1 VEFYVTPENVALLI
15 GTNLL
20 YSEEVEMHYRKNG
33 CFLVLNGH
41 RKRRQGKP
49 TICSSMST
57 KHDKDNNPNDEGN
70 EDAGGGG
77 GGTDT
82 GTAPKQYNV
91 GVELVGLNED
101 EQEEYERLQLQAEEG
116 DEALTDAEKRAL
128 TELGI
133 RATIIAREHQM
144 KKMHRDIQD
153 LHDIQ
158 DRVDTLE
165 VTTYKLE
172 KGLTIAIKEVEE
184 NVIEIKDT
192 MSRHTQVLNRLEKMI
207 LSNEDEASKRRN
219 QTTKTKKPKVEGMT
233 NDHENV
239 ASGVGANS
247 AVDGEDSDSHLEIL
261 RDDCNDENSQVVKW
275 PIDAT
280 IAGNRGKHITAY

>member
-1 VEFYVTPENVALLI
+1 
-15 GTNLL
+15 
-20 YSEEVEMHYRKNG
+20 
-33 CFLVLNGH
+33 
-41 RKRRQGKP
+41 
-49 TICSSMST
+49 MST
-57 KHDKDNNPNDEGN
+57 EHDKDNNSNDEGN

-77 GGTDT
+77 GGTET